1 VDSGNRIASCKRGDK
16 RLLDKN
22 FKSKSIKKRGKILIS
37 ITSTSNNSN
46 NISYQTTTYMTTS
59 TSPNPYVIRRLNNM
73 NKAIMMKKE
82 RDDWTKMYHKTLKG
96 LETMIDEQRQV
107 KDMMKIAVETN
118 MMITE
123 MEDTILKASINNWV
137 INATNI
143 TGVSEDL
150 RYLIQSDMENQV
162 FQIQQILADELD
174 KYKGKENAYVDENIR
189 EIQDLFKDE
198 EIKKD
203 KGRIEDK
210 EVILVKPYKVS
221 QSSTSSTTSFIMDK
235 VKNLIKYMKFIKSPT
250 QTRLFQ
256 PPPHYQSLKSRGEQ
270 NLKFWKEVT
279 MALVDQKHNTEMG
292 RNSYPIVMFQGG
304 PPHEPYFIAIN
315 NRGQVIIGPSKKIVA
330 MHMVGELE
338 VLI

>member
-1 VDSGNRIASCKRGDK
+1 
-16 RLLDKN
+16 
-22 FKSKSIKKRGKILIS
+22 
-37 ITSTSNNSN
+37 
-46 NISYQTTTYMTTS
+46 
-59 TSPNPYVIRRLNNM
+59 M

-235 VKNLIKYMKFIKSPT
+235 VKNLTKYMKFIQAPT
-250 QTRLFQ
+250 QTRIFQ
-256 PPPHYQSLKSRGEQ
+256 PLPHYQAFKSRDEQ
-270 NLKFWKEVT
+270 DPEFFKEVAI
-279 MALVDQKHNTEMG
+279 ALVDKKHNTKTVRIKKSG
-292 RNSYPIVMFQGG
+292 LSFFLFFFLIFTFFSI
-304 PPHEPYFIAIN
+304 YFLFSIF
-315 NRGQVIIGPSKKIVA
+315 ST
-330 MHMVGELE
+330 
-338 VLI
+338 